1 MCAKNIFAFTL
12 YLVTGLIDTY
22 IIYTLF
28 NNVSVG
34 FALFLGT
41 IIIGLSNYFI
51 YAFFYY
57 LFLNYMK
64 TVFNGIDKGDLS
76 FKLEKSQFYL
86 PKSWVKQLNN
96 MIDTLNNKIYCDT
109 LTHLPNRSALFK
121 SIDLLKEDQ
130 PENILITLLD
140 IDDFKS
146 VNDTYGHQT
155 GDKLLQLTAQR
166 LSNQLPENAQPYRLS
181 GDEFVIITISEQP
194 INISQVKQKIHSIFT
209 DAFNINNVLIPIKV
223 SIGCTYYDKYTHN
236 IISTIKD
243 ADNEM
248 YQEKNNKKRGD

>member
-12 YLVTGLIDTY
+12 YLIAG
-22 IIYTLF
+22 LF
-28 NNVSVG
+28 NTYLIHTLLNKMPIG
-34 FALFLGT
+34 LALLLGT
-41 IIIGLSNYFI
+41 IIIGLSNYLI

-86 PKSWVKQLNN
+86 PKSWVRQLNN

-109 LTHLPNRSALFK
+109 LTHLPNRLALFK
-121 SIDLLKEDQ
+121 SIDLLKENQ
-130 PENILITLLD
+130 PENVLITLLD
-140 IDDFKS
+140 IDDFKWI
-146 VNDTYGHQT
+146 NDTYGHQT

-166 LSNQLPENAQPYRLS
+166 LLNQLPEQAQPFRLS
-181 GDEFVIITISEQP
+181 GDEFVIITISEHP
-194 INISQVKQKIHSIFT
+194 IEINQVKQNIHSIFT
-209 DAFNINNVLIPIKV
+209 DAFNIHNTLISIKV
-223 SIGCTYYDKYTHN
+223 SIGCAFYDKYTHN

-248 YQEKNNKKRGD
+248 YQEKNLKKRGD